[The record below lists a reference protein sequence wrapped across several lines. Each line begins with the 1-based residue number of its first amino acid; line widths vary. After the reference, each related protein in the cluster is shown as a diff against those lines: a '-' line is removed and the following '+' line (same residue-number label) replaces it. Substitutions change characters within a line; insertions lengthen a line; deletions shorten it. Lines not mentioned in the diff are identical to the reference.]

1 MKNYLTKFGVVIIQT
16 DLIHG
21 HDSSGIYN
29 EKMKILFA
37 VNEKESAVECYDNIC
52 SYSKTNLFGKHGNYL
67 NIFYLKDGPTFVRY
81 GDIAAEKWYK
91 QEEEK
96 KDPSL
101 IPFPVV
107 TRNWIEKRG
116 DPQMNK
122 EDGQK
127 IK

>member
-21 HDSSGIYN
+21 HDIKGIYN
-29 EKMKILFA
+29 EKIKILFT
-37 VNEKESAVECYDNIC
+37 VNEKEFTVECYDNIC

-96 KDPSL
+96 KL
-101 IPFPVV
+101 IQAE
-107 TRNWIEKRG
+107 RQAKQEKELAFRG
-116 DPQMNK
+116 NK
-122 EDGQK
+122 QEVPEKNQDY
-127 IK
+127 